1 MEENQRRTRDADELW
16 FEASDASGE
25 GRGDAPHL
33 PPRQVWRTSRRLTL
47 FLLGLLAVLLLALIY
62 LRDDE
67 PPWDQD
73 LLPPILTNQP
83 MDASA
88 PARMKAMLSAAA
100 KIPDNDPTLASPWEA
115 KLDALSALLDRHTAV
130 LENYRDLAD
139 ERDEQWQPRSL
150 LWKIEDLGSSG
161 AWKKVLLLKAAEAVH
176 LARRDQEDQAFL
188 AAIDMSFMGCMLEQL
203 DAWPSFMERALDCHE
218 RGSETL
224 VRLLMQTKLPED
236 MLRRLQEQEFRPC
249 APSVERL
256 GAAMNGFYAYE
267 RKLLLGPVNGEPA
280 VPAWYLPARSESR
293 VFFKPN
299 ATMRLF
305 TESFRELKSET
316 SQTVFTRSDQI
327 GTRLGKRLSTNGLF
341 SSSNRAGND
350 YFATRIRFYD
360 NLPDRLAL
368 ARARHAVTL
377 TLFAVRRFVMH
388 ESRLPTRLEELLPN
402 YLAKLPLDP
411 FSGEPVHYNA
421 ARGLLYSVGTNL
433 RDEGGKPQNPPLS
446 DLEEPTA
453 EIGIPVAKVKK

>member
-1 MEENQRRTRDADELW
+1 
-16 FEASDASGE
+16 
-25 GRGDAPHL
+25 
-33 PPRQVWRTSRRLTL
+33 
-47 FLLGLLAVLLLALIY
+47 
-62 LRDDE
+62 
-67 PPWDQD
+67 
-73 LLPPILTNQP
+73 
-83 MDASA
+83 
-88 PARMKAMLSAAA
+88 
-100 KIPDNDPTLASPWEA
+100 
-115 KLDALSALLDRHTAV
+115 
-130 LENYRDLAD
+130 
-139 ERDEQWQPRSL
+139 
-150 LWKIEDLGSSG
+150 
-161 AWKKVLLLKAAEAVH
+161 
-176 LARRDQEDQAFL
+176 
-188 AAIDMSFMGCMLEQL
+188 MSFMGCMLEQL

-421 ARGLLYSVGTNL
+421 ASGLLYSVGTNL

>member
-1 MEENQRRTRDADELW
+1 M
-16 FEASDASGE
+16 
-25 GRGDAPHL
+25 
-33 PPRQVWRTSRRLTL
+33 
-47 FLLGLLAVLLLALIY
+47 
-62 LRDDE
+62 
-67 PPWDQD
+67 
-73 LLPPILTNQP
+73 
-83 MDASA
+83 
-88 PARMKAMLSAAA
+88 
-100 KIPDNDPTLASPWEA
+100 
-115 KLDALSALLDRHTAV
+115 
-130 LENYRDLAD
+130 
-139 ERDEQWQPRSL
+139 
-150 LWKIEDLGSSG
+150 
-161 AWKKVLLLKAAEAVH
+161 
-176 LARRDQEDQAFL
+176 
-188 AAIDMSFMGCMLEQL
+188 
-203 DAWPSFMERALDCHE
+203 
-218 RGSETL
+218 
-224 VRLLMQTKLPED
+224 
-236 MLRRLQEQEFRPC
+236 
-249 APSVERL
+249 
-256 GAAMNGFYAYE
+256 
-267 RKLLLGPVNGEPA
+267 
-280 VPAWYLPARSESR
+280 
-293 VFFKPN
+293 
-299 ATMRLF
+299 
-305 TESFRELKSET
+305 KSET

-421 ARGLLYSVGTNL
+421 ASGLLYSVGTNL